1 MSLRHLALLTRD
13 LRGTERFY
21 TDVLGLEEAFAHEG
35 MIFLRTPGREDL
47 LNFVETRR
55 PFDPTAGGLDLYA
68 YLRESYPGLP
78 GDAELEDE
86 LTALT
91 LGSIRRRCAP
101 MPGVPD
107 VLESTRRRGYRLALA
122 SSAVPAVIAANLAA
136 LGVFS
141 LFETIVSGVEV
152 ASGKPAPDIFLEA
165 ARRLAVPTEHC
176 LVVEDSRNGVLAA
189 RAAGMVCVA
198 VPCPATRDE
207 DFREATLRLEA
218 LPALLGLLP
227 QRPSTSVPSGKSR

>member
-1 MSLRHLALLTRD
+1 MSRAVPL
-13 LRGTERFY
+13 
-21 TDVLGLEEAFAHEG
+21 TDVTAVIFDMDGVLVDSEPTNFEAMLRLLERYGIAYTEADDRRF
-35 MIFLRTPGREDL
+35 RGRR
-47 LNFVETRR
+47 N
-55 PFDPTAGGLDLYA
+55 LDLYA
-68 YLRESYPGLP
+68 HLRQSYPGLP

-165 ARRLAVPTEHC
+165 ARRLAVPNERC

-189 RAAGMVCVA
+189 RAAGMACVA

-227 QRPSTSVPSGKSR
+227 QRPSTSVPSGKSC